1 VKIGVFELCPRRPDL
16 IVSGING
23 GLNAGINVLYSGTVA
38 AAIEGSLQGTP
49 AIAASWAG
57 KLAPDWTDPA
67 AFLARLVARLLER
80 GLPRRH
86 LLNVNFPARPW
97 ADVRGVRVTRL
108 GSRIYHDTL
117 VKKVD
122 PRGRDYYWI
131 GGEDPE
137 WESIVGTDFH
147 AVNQGWVS
155 VTPMRLDLT
164 ADGALA
170 ELEAWELEK

>member
-1 VKIGVFELCPRRPDL
+1 
-16 IVSGING
+16 
-23 GLNAGINVLYSGTVA
+23 
-38 AAIEGSLQGTP
+38 
-49 AIAASWAG
+49 
-57 KLAPDWTDPA
+57 
-67 AFLARLVARLLER
+67 
-80 GLPRRH
+80 
-86 LLNVNFPARPW
+86 
-97 ADVRGVRVTRL
+97 
-108 GSRIYHDTL
+108 